1 MIRCLRQ
8 MGCIGLTCYRNKKI
22 RRFAFSE
29 TKSRHAVKRGGSFF
43 QLVDRLG
50 IIQDG
55 LRFQSTTADSSR
67 GEFVQLKLGAH
78 FLNLRRLL
86 FQFFFESLHFLLLL
100 RDDRS
105 LFLHCAMLFEE
116 LIK

>member
-1 MIRCLRQ
+1 
-8 MGCIGLTCYRNKKI
+8 MGCIGLTYYRNKKI

>member
-1 MIRCLRQ
+1 MRLSVAAHSFSW
-8 MGCIGLTCYRNKKI
+8 LT
-22 RRFAFSE
+22 
-29 TKSRHAVKRGGSFF
+29 G
-43 QLVDRLG
+43 LG

-67 GEFVQLKLGAH
+67 GEFVQLKLCAH

-100 RDDRS
+100 CDDS
-105 LFLHCAMLFEE
+105 LPGPALCDAL
-116 LIK
+116 

>member
-1 MIRCLRQ
+1 MRLSVAAHSFSW
-8 MGCIGLTCYRNKKI
+8 LT
-22 RRFAFSE
+22 
-29 TKSRHAVKRGGSFF
+29 G
-43 QLVDRLG
+43 LG

-67 GEFVQLKLGAH
+67 GEFVQLKLCAH

-100 RDDRS
+100 CDDRS
-105 LFLHCAMLFEE
+105 LVLHCAMLFKE
-116 LIK
+116 LIE